1 MHWAVEAIAGAPLP
15 AFLARIQCS
24 SNDGDMQKAAASSLS
39 QSIHGISVQ
48 QSLANTLAPDYFIK
62 RIVFARRDQLFDPQC
77 LPEDLPPSATLHD
90 IPVEPTSV
98 KRGEPLCTLII
109 HKQGGAVKE
118 ILQHYRYLVRCLSLG
133 EW

>member
-1 MHWAVEAIAGAPLP
+1 MVFP
-15 AFLARIQCS
+15 
-24 SNDGDMQKAAASSLS
+24 
-39 QSIHGISVQ
+39 VQ

-98 KRGEPLCTLII
+98 KRGEPLARWIN

-118 ILQHYRYLVRCLSLG
+118 ILQNYRYPRPLPIPWGVVVFLLLRACFYVSC
-133 EW
+133 